1 MPQVKGIAILGL
13 IKFIKKQPGDLMP
26 KVKSMLPQDS
36 IGYLDEH
43 ILMAKWYPYKLY
55 VDMLKVLDN
64 ILGKEN
70 PEFCVEQ
77 GRLSAR
83 DNISTL
89 YKVFIKFINIK
100 LLLTQVMNMWNSYFD
115 TGKVEV
121 SSYTEHGKDR
131 HLTIIIKDF
140 PDIDINHVKSVMGWI
155 EQFLIMS
162 KFTTKVKSR
171 LVKCQSSGDPITE
184 MLFTED

>member
-1 MPQVKGIAILGL
+1 
-13 IKFIKKQPGDLMP
+13 
-26 KVKSMLPQDS
+26 
-36 IGYLDEH
+36 
-43 ILMAKWYPYKLY
+43 
-55 VDMLKVLDN
+55 MLKALDS
-64 ILGKEN
+64 ILGKEK
-70 PEFCVEQ
+70 PEFCIEQ
-77 GRLSAR
+77 GRMAAQ

-89 YKVFIKFINIK
+89 FKVFIKFINIK
-100 LLLTQVMNMWNSYFD
+100 ILLTQVMNMWNSYFD

-121 SSYTEHGKDR
+121 SSYSEHGKDR

-162 KFTTKVKSR
+162 KFTTTVKSR

-184 MLFTED
+184 MHFTEE